1 MKALI
6 LAGGFGTR
14 LRPLTYRI
22 PKCLLPI
29 NNKPIIMHQLE
40 LLDSFDEI
48 ILATNY
54 LEEEIMAFLKE
65 RGIENVAIN
74 NEPEPLGTAGA
85 VKNAERLLGK
95 EFLVMNGDIITNCN
109 IDDLLEDGPNAISV
123 THVEDISRYGTVIS
137 DERGRVSEFREKE
150 DNRIPGWIN
159 SGLYYL
165 NEDIFDH
172 IPKGRFSSL
181 ERELFPFLAKESKLR
196 AIRNDGYWHDVGTK
210 DDFINTNISL
220 AGTDSVIGDGCSIK
234 GSEIERSV
242 IMDNCVI
249 ENSRIRNSII
259 GPNNRLMNISVE
271 NDIVS

>member
-123 THVEDISRYGTVIS
+123 SHVEDISRYGTVIS

-181 ERELFPFLAKESKLR
+181 ERELFPFLAKESKL
-196 AIRNDGYWHDVGTK
+196 
-210 DDFINTNISL
+210 
-220 AGTDSVIGDGCSIK
+220 
-234 GSEIERSV
+234 
-242 IMDNCVI
+242 
-249 ENSRIRNSII
+249 
-259 GPNNRLMNISVE
+259 
-271 NDIVS
+271 